1 MKDFLAILFILICAP
16 VQALVEAPNYDF
28 SVDKFQEFMP
38 GNEIAPLLKKYSPEV
53 VGKDK
58 EATTYKFYVAHI
70 RYKFVTLVQVVDSKI
85 TDFHARLPHYFLHDV
100 FHQSLINRYG
110 LQDKYKKNEE
120 SALYIWENKK
130 GINHVYSGA
139 CTITCFP
146 IFYSAYDAKTKFK
159 SSFTLLMK
167 KMVEAEI

>member
-1 MKDFLAILFILICAP
+1 MKAFLSILFICSTLSTLAK
-16 VQALVEAPNYDF
+16 VEAPNYDF
-28 SVDKFQEFMP
+28 SVDKFKEFMP
-38 GNEIAPLLKKYSPEV
+38 GTPIAPLILKYKPEI
-53 VGKDK
+53 VGKDSSS
-58 EATTYKFYVAHI
+58 TTYKFYIAHI

-110 LQDKYKKNEE
+110 AQDKYKKNEE
-120 SALYIWENKK
+120 SALYVWENKK

-146 IFYSAYDAKTKFK
+146 IFYSAYDFNLK
-159 SSFTLLMK
+159 SKGTFTLLMK
-167 KMVEAEI
+167 KMIEAEF